1 MQMVQV
7 QTKLPTRNRVVWAAD
22 ADINVA
28 SADRAWAN
36 GVLFS
41 NGNYALRHVGVP
53 TVTVAMGLMSDIG
66 MPVGLTFAGSAYD
79 DLALLSYAFAFE
91 TGEGE
96 SLRKA
101 PPSTPAL

>member
-7 QTKLPTRNRVVWAAD
+7 QAKLATRNRVVWAAD

-28 SADRAWAN
+28 SADKAWAN

-66 MPVGLTFAGSAYD
+66 MPVGLTFAALRI
-79 DLALLSYAFAFE
+79 LAGWRRLVNHWRGIHTQE
-91 TGEGE
+91 RGHP
-96 SLRKA
+96 SL
-101 PPSTPAL
+101 

>member
-7 QTKLPTRNRVVWAAD
+7 QAKLPTRNRVVWAAD

-41 NGNYALRHVGVP
+41 NGTTRF
-53 TVTVAMGLMSDIG
+53 AMW
-66 MPVGLTFAGSAYD
+66 
-79 DLALLSYAFAFE
+79 
-91 TGEGE
+91 E
-96 SLRKA
+96 S
-101 PPSTPAL
+101 PP